1 MEIILNLAHLGGP
14 LGQSRSF
21 PRPTRAL
28 GAINQESLSLASPP
42 TAESDLA
49 LMSLVARQDA
59 RAQRVLVERL
69 SERVRRIARLL
80 SGTAVDPDDAA
91 QLSLLEIL
99 RSAESFRVASSLE
112 RWADRISA
120 RTTLRLVRREH
131 QRKNL
136 LTRWLVP
143 GSLPWGK
150 REEAGQGERV
160 GLDALLARLSPA
172 RREALVLR
180 HALEFS
186 VEEIADLTGAPPGTV
201 KDRLVAGR
209 KQLRRLLDREAP
221 ARRSS

>member
-1 MEIILNLAHLGGP
+1 
-14 LGQSRSF
+14 
-21 PRPTRAL
+21 
-28 GAINQESLSLASPP
+28 
-42 TAESDLA
+42 
-49 LMSLVARQDA
+49 MSLVARQDA
-59 RAQRVLVERL
+59 RAQRLLVERL
-69 SERVRRIARLL
+69 TQRVRRITRLL
-80 SGTAVDPDDAA
+80 SGASVDPDDAA

-99 RSAESFRVASSLE
+99 RSADSFRVATSLE

-131 QRKNL
+131 QRRNL

-150 REEAGQGERV
+150 KEEPGQGERI
-160 GLDALLARLSPA
+160 GLTSVLARLSPP

-186 VEEIADLTGAPPGTV
+186 VDEIAELTGAPPGTV

-209 KQLRRLLDREAP
+209 KQLRRLLERDAGT
-221 ARRSS
+221 RRSP

>member
-1 MEIILNLAHLGGP
+1 MP
-14 LGQSRSF
+14 
-21 PRPTRAL
+21 
-28 GAINQESLSLASPP
+28 LASPP

-59 RAQRVLVERL
+59 RAQRILVERL
-69 SERVRRIARLL
+69 SERVRRVTRLL
-80 SGTAVDPDDAA
+80 CGASVDPDDAA
-91 QLSLLEIL
+91 QLSLIEIL
-99 RSAESFRVASSLE
+99 RSAEGFRVATSLE

-131 QRKNL
+131 QRRNL

-143 GSLPWGK
+143 GSLPWGRK
-150 REEAGQGERV
+150 DEPGSSERL
-160 GLDALLARLSPA
+160 GLDAVLERLPLV

-186 VEEIADLTGAPPGTV
+186 VDEIAELTGTPPGTV

-209 KQLRRLLDREAP
+209 KQLRRWLERDGVG
-221 ARRSS
+221 S

>member
-1 MEIILNLAHLGGP
+1 LPLA
-14 LGQSRSF
+14 
-21 PRPTRAL
+21 
-28 GAINQESLSLASPP
+28 NPP

-59 RAQRVLVERL
+59 RAQRLLVERL
-69 SERVRRIARLL
+69 SQRVRRITRLL
-80 SGTAVDPDDAA
+80 SGGSVDPDDAA

-99 RSAESFRVASSLE
+99 RSAESFRVATSLE

-131 QRKNL
+131 QRRNL

-150 REEAGQGERV
+150 KEEVGQSDRI
-160 GLDALLARLSPA
+160 GLDAVLARLSPR

-186 VEEIADLTGAPPGTV
+186 VEEIAELTGAPPGTV

-209 KQLRRLLDREAP
+209 KQMRRLLERDAGR
-221 ARRSS
+221 RRSS

>member
-1 MEIILNLAHLGGP
+1 V
-14 LGQSRSF
+14 
-21 PRPTRAL
+21 
-28 GAINQESLSLASPP
+28 SLASPP

-59 RAQRVLVERL
+59 RAQRLLVERL
-69 SERVRRIARLL
+69 TQRVRRITRLL
-80 SGTAVDPDDAA
+80 SGASVDPDDAA

-99 RSAESFRVASSLE
+99 RSADSFRVATSLE

-131 QRKNL
+131 QRRNL

-150 REEAGQGERV
+150 KEEPGQGERI
-160 GLDALLARLSPA
+160 GLTSVLARLSPP

-186 VEEIADLTGAPPGTV
+186 VDEIAELTGAPPGTV

-209 KQLRRLLDREAP
+209 KQLRRLLERDAGT
-221 ARRSS
+221 RRSP

>member
-1 MEIILNLAHLGGP
+1 M
-14 LGQSRSF
+14 
-21 PRPTRAL
+21 
-28 GAINQESLSLASPP
+28 SLASPP

-80 SGTAVDPDDAA
+80 SGTSVDPDDAA
-91 QLSLLEIL
+91 QLALLEIL
-99 RSAESFRVASSLE
+99 RSAASFRVATNLE

-131 QRKNL
+131 QRRSL

-143 GSLPWGK
+143 GALPWGK
-150 REEAGQGERV
+150 RDEANQGERI
-160 GLDALLARLSPA
+160 GLDSILARLSPP

-186 VEEIADLTGAPPGTV
+186 IEEIAELTGAPEGTV
-201 KDRLVAGR
+201 KDRLVAAR
-209 KQLRRLLDREAP
+209 KQMRRLLERDIPE
-221 ARRSS
+221 RRSG